1 MALLSLYSTLL
12 GLRYF
17 CTASSTCCE
26 QKVQQ
31 QRYFNNIF
39 PPLSSFPSLNRV
51 SYIDGWLWL
60 TSKWRP
66 INCCW
71 WWLLQLL
78 VRSILTVNSD
88 PPPPSSSSSGWRAAL
103 TTININIITV
113 NHFIMNESTIDWS
126 SAILVSLISFF
137 CLFNN
142 RHRNEMNWNLKKSSD
157 ETTL

>member
-1 MALLSLYSTLL
+1 MALLSLLYSLRSPL
-12 GLRYF
+12 FLYGLINVLRAKGA
-17 CTASSTCCE
+17 TAE
-26 QKVQQ
+26 VFQQ
-31 QRYFNNIF
+31 HFS
-39 PPLSSFPSLNRV
+39 SSFLSPNRV

-88 PPPPSSSSSGWRAAL
+88 PPPPPSSSSSGWRAAL

-126 SAILVSLISFF
+126 STILVSLISFF

-142 RHRNEMNWNLKKSSD
+142 RQWNEMNWNLKKSSD